1 MVRPAVKE
9 LKKSE
14 AMNMNKSIVD
24 ELVHGAGT
32 KNKKKYIVNIMF
44 DPEWET
50 DIRKKAKEKGLT
62 VSGYIKSLVSS
73 DLKQ

>member
-14 AMNMNKSIVD
+14 AMNKSVVD

-44 DPEWET
+44 DLEWET

>member
-14 AMNMNKSIVD
+14 AMNKSVVD

-44 DPEWET
+44 DSEWET

>member
-14 AMNMNKSIVD
+14 AMNKSVVD

-32 KNKKKYIVNIMF
+32 KNKKKYIVNITPLYATIN
-44 DPEWET
+44 DT
-50 DIRKKAKEKGLT
+50 
-62 VSGYIKSLVSS
+62 Y
-73 DLKQ
+73 

>member
-1 MVRPAVKE
+1 
-9 LKKSE
+9 
-14 AMNMNKSIVD
+14 
-24 ELVHGAGT
+24 
-32 KNKKKYIVNIMF
+32 MF

>member
-1 MVRPAVKE
+1 MVRPAVKK

-14 AMNMNKSIVD
+14 AMNKSVVD

>member
-14 AMNMNKSIVD
+14 AMNKSVVD

-32 KNKKKYIVNIMF
+32 KNKKNILLILCLIQNGKQIL
-44 DPEWET
+44 E
-50 DIRKKAKEKGLT
+50 KKQKK
-62 VSGYIKSLVSS
+62 K
-73 DLKQ
+73 D

>member
-14 AMNMNKSIVD
+14 AMNKSVVD

-44 DPEWET
+44 DPEWER

>member
-14 AMNMNKSIVD
+14 AMNKSVVD

-44 DPEWET
+44 DPEWEI